1 MNTDIEK
8 VREIKMKYEA
18 SWIKKRN
25 VIAVGIGNTRDGRV
39 GVIISVK
46 KLSKKV
52 LAQFPDEI
60 DLVPIELNE
69 SGEIQA
75 F

>member
-1 MNTDIEK
+1 MDIQK
-8 VREIKMKYEA
+8 VRDVKKKYEGA
-18 SWIKKRN
+18 WIKKRN
-25 VIAVGIGNTRDGRV
+25 VVAVGIGNTRDGRI

-46 KLSKKV
+46 KLSKRV

-60 DLVPIELNE
+60 DMVPIELNE
-69 SGEIQA
+69 SGEIKA

>member
-1 MNTDIEK
+1 
-8 VREIKMKYEA
+8 MKYEA
-18 SWIKKRN
+18 YWIKKRN